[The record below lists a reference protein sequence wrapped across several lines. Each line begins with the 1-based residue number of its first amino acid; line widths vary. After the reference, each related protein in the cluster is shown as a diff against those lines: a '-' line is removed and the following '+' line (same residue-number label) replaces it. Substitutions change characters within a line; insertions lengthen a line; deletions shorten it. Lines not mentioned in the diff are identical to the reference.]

1 MRYEL
6 HSLDQLEREIGYID
20 GQLARRGGSPARRR
34 RLKWT
39 RVLLLRAAAR
49 RRRNLRHHFGRRSDV
64 PNVDARSK
72 QSNDEAA

>member
-6 HSLDQLEREIGYID
+6 HSLERLEREIRYID
-20 GQLARRGGSPARRR
+20 GQLARRGGSAARRR

-39 RVLLLRAAAR
+39 RTLLRRAAAR
-49 RRRNLRHHFGRRSDV
+49 HRRSM
-64 PNVDARSK
+64 PKVDARSK